1 VKKPKRTM
9 TKETTAMKLRHNL
22 GEILDQVANT
32 RTRFLIKRSGTPA
45 AVLLSVSDY
54 EDLEDLIDTYYEQQD
69 GVFQQSLQQAREEIA
84 SGKVATLDD
93 LRHDLEVK
101 ERKEARARRTSKR
114 S

>member
-1 VKKPKRTM
+1 MKKPKRTM
-9 TKETTAMKLRHNL
+9 TTEITAIKLRHNL
-22 GEILDQVANT
+22 GEILDQVANK
-32 RTRFLIKRSGTPA
+32 RARFLIKRSGIPA
-45 AVLLSVSDY
+45 AIILSVSDY

-84 SGKVATLDD
+84 SGKVTTLGD

-101 ERKEARARRTSKR
+101 EQKEARAGRTPKR